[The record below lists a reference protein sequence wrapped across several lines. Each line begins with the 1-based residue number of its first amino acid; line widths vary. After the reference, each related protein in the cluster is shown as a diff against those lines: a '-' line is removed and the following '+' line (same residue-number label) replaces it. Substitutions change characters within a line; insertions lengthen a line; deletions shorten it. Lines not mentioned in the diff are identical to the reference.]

1 LIGGDD
7 GLAAGMD
14 EVGVEAA
21 PKVVE
26 RYVEVVNE
34 MGLHARPVMQCVDL
48 AKSYRAAVWFDKD
61 GEKVDG
67 KSPMEMMLLE
77 APKGTRLH
85 ITASGGD
92 ADRLVEALVELIAGG
107 FGEE

>member
-1 LIGGDD
+1 
-7 GLAAGMD
+7 MV

-21 PKVVE
+21 PKPVE

-34 MGLHARPVMQCVDL
+34 MGLHARPVMQCVDM
-48 AKSYRAAVWFDKD
+48 AKTFQAAVWFDKD

-67 KSPMEMMLLE
+67 KSAMEMMLLE

-85 ITASGGD
+85 ITASGSD
-92 ADRLVEALVELIAGG
+92 ADQLADALVELIAGG